1 MKKLFLLIA
10 VLLVSFSLFSCEQ
23 EEKEIEIVADETFSI
38 HTELQTE
45 YLANGY
51 DYISLYASGKEE
63 LSQPVPVTLTWEDK
77 NVSSYTFK
85 LSEFS
90 DFSKCDTIETVET
103 NSISIYNL
111 KIHTLYYWCVE
122 YKVNDATEKTAV
134 KTFVIENKIPRNLY
148 VEGLTNVRDIGG
160 YRLGVNKYVKQGMI
174 YRCSRLNENET
185 TTNLITEA
193 GIDEMVNHLGIKSEL
208 DIRRTRNN
216 ENGGITSSPLGDS
229 VNYYSVPM
237 ESGGNLFLINK
248 DVIKDA
254 FAVLGDESNYPVVIH
269 CSIGT
274 DRTGMLCFFINAL
287 LGVSKEDLYRD
298 YLFSNFGNIGGS
310 RTSSIIDKYIK
321 EIEEMNGKTFAEQ
334 TYNYLLSLNVKE
346 SDLKTIIRIMK

>member
-23 EEKEIEIVADETFSI
+23 EEKEIEIVADQTFSI
-38 HTELQTE
+38 HTELQKE
-45 YLANGY
+45 YLASAY
-51 DYISLYASGKEE
+51 DYISLYANGKEE
-63 LSQPVPVTLTWEDK
+63 LSRPVPVDLTWEDK
-77 NVSSYTFK
+77 NVDEYTFM

-90 DFSKCDTIETVET
+90 DFSKCEISEKVSI

-122 YKVNDATEKTAV
+122 YKINDSLERTDTKTL
-134 KTFVIENKIPRNLY
+134 VIENSIPRNLY
-148 VEGLTNVRDIGG
+148 VDGLTNVRDLGG

-185 TTNLITEA
+185 TTNLITED
-193 GIDEMVNHLGIKSEL
+193 GINEMVNHLGIKSEL
-208 DIRRTRNN
+208 DIRRTSNN

-229 VNYYSVPM
+229 VNYFSVPM
-237 ESGGNLFLINK
+237 ESGGNLFLLNK

-254 FAVLGDESNYPVVIH
+254 FAVLGNETNYPIVIH

-274 DRTGMLCFFINAL
+274 DRTGMLCFLINAL

-298 YLFSNFGNIGGS
+298 FLFSNFGNIGGS
-310 RTSSIIDKYIK
+310 RTSSIVDKYIST
-321 EIEEMNGKTFAEQ
+321 IEEMNGKTFAEK
-334 TYNYLLSLNVKE
+334 TYNYLLSLNVEE
-346 SDLKTIIRIMK
+346 SDLKTIIKIMK